1 MKKIY
6 IALFLLVYVLLSA
19 CGVGEPDA
27 TTSDLTEATA
37 ESTTAATSSAKTT
50 AETTTT
56 AETVTEKTTSETT
69 TENTAPHETTT
80 AATTEAP
87 KELYYSVYGIPGV
100 YRLESGGSMTETE
113 AAEILVKK
121 MLDQMCVA
129 DESRAFCLLEY
140 SDVEIT
146 VHPSAD
152 ALKPEIAWAIAPDS
166 PVIADNTYLVF
177 VDASF
182 RYSGIYAPIGPSID
196 ENRWWTSLGNG
207 LEPLVLLETED
218 EFLMWWECAYG
229 FYDGNGVAP
238 EAEGLFIY

>member
-1 MKKIY
+1 MKKFY
-6 IALFLLVYVLLSA
+6 IALFLTVCVLLSA
-19 CGVGEPDA
+19 CGFGEPEA
-27 TTSDLTEATA
+27 TTTNLTEATA

-50 AETTTT
+50 EETTT
-56 AETVTEKTTSETT
+56 AETATEKMTSETT
-69 TENTAPHETTT
+69 TENTAPPETTT

-100 YRLESGGSMTETE
+100 YRLESDGSMTENE
-113 AAEILVKK
+113 AAEILVKT

-152 ALKPEIAWAIAPDS
+152 ALTPEVEWGILSDS
-166 PVIADNTYLVF
+166 PVIADNTYLVYI
-177 VDASF
+177 DASF

-207 LEPLVLLETED
+207 IYPLVLLETENG
-218 EFLMWWECAYG
+218 FLMWWECAYG